1 MGDGGHFDGVH
12 QSEMVDTENKARE
25 NGVKAGDPA
34 RRTYSQAFKRNLVRL
49 TFEPRASVARIA
61 REHGI
66 NANLLFK
73 WRGQQVPD
81 VAKSGGRAALPPL
94 LPVTVD
100 ADAQAIVAAL
110 PKAMVPAVGREGSVI
125 EIEMAGARIVLR
137 GGVDAR
143 ALRVV
148 VDVLAQRS

>member
-1 MGDGGHFDGVH
+1 
-12 QSEMVDTENKARE
+12 MVDTKNKAGE
-25 NGVKAGDPA
+25 SGVKAGEA
-34 RRTYSQAFKRNLVRL
+34 VRRTYSQAFKRNLVRL

-73 WRGQQVPD
+73 WRGQVQD
-81 VAKSGGRAALPPL
+81 AAQFEGKAALPPL

-100 ADAQAIVAAL
+100 ADAQAMDAAL
-110 PKAMVPAVGREGSVI
+110 PKAMAPVVGREGSVI

>member
-1 MGDGGHFDGVH
+1 MVSTK
-12 QSEMVDTENKARE
+12 SEMVDTKNKAQE
-25 NGVKAGDPA
+25 DGVKAGEPA
-34 RRTYSQAFKRNLVRL
+34 RRTYSRAFKRNLVRL

-73 WRGQQVPD
+73 WRGRQLRDPAQ
-81 VAKSGGRAALPPL
+81 AGGKALAPPL

-100 ADAQAIVAAL
+100 AEAPVIVAAL
-110 PKAMVPAVGREGSVI
+110 PKAMASPIGREGSVI

-148 VDVLAQRS
+148 VAVLAQRS

>member
-1 MGDGGHFDGVH
+1 MGDDGHVDSVH
-12 QSEMVDTENKARE
+12 QFEMVDTKNKARE
-25 NGVKAGDPA
+25 NRGKAGEPA
-34 RRTYSQAFKRNLVRL
+34 RRTYSRAFKRNLVRL

-73 WRGQQVPD
+73 WRGRRLQDP
-81 VAKSGGRAALPPL
+81 AKSGGQGSVPPL

-110 PKAMVPAVGREGSVI
+110 PKVMAPPVGREGSVI

-137 GGVDAR
+137 GSIDAR

-148 VDVLAQRS
+148 VDVLARGS

>member
-1 MGDGGHFDGVH
+1 MWDGGHVDGVH
-12 QSEMVDTENKARE
+12 QSEMVDTKNEVAE
-25 NGVKAGDPA
+25 NGVKATEPA
-34 RRTYSQAFKRNLVRL
+34 RRMYSQAFKRNLVRL

-73 WRGQQVPD
+73 WRGEVLRDPAQSAGKAV
-81 VAKSGGRAALPPL
+81 VPPL

-100 ADAQAIVAAL
+100 ADAQAIVAGL
-110 PKAMVPAVGREGSVI
+110 PKAMASPVGRERSVI

-148 VDVLAQRS
+148 VDVLGQRS